1 MRRVSLVALAVSVVL
16 TAPGALAHA
25 QGAGG
30 FDYTS
35 RQPDEAPTQEGIYLH
50 VRAGLSAFGFFGKGS
65 SERAWAAGSA
75 IDAGFA
81 IGRFLV
87 PGTALYVA
95 IDATFL
101 PARMHESSIPMLDA
115 HGVAGGALG
124 VGLVRYLPGSSTFV
138 GGALSVEFLTF
149 SGYPADD
156 PMNVGPV
163 GRFELGHEW
172 ALSEGGAVGMAGY
185 VTGGWLHG
193 VPSNDVPS
201 PMESLGSLGGGLVA
215 TLTLR

>member
-1 MRRVSLVALAVSVVL
+1 MRRAPWIALAFAAVL
-16 TAPGALAHA
+16 AATAEPALA
-25 QGAGG
+25 QGPGG

-35 RQPDEAPTQEGIYLH
+35 REPDEAAGATGIYLH
-50 VRAGLSAFGFFGKGS
+50 VRAGLAAFGFFGDDGS
-65 SERAWAAGSA
+65 GRAWAAGSS

-87 PGTALYVA
+87 PGTALFVA

-101 PARMHESSIPMLDA
+101 PARMHESSLATLDA
-115 HGVAGGALG
+115 HGVAGGSLG
-124 VGLVRYLPGSSTFV
+124 LGLVRYLPGSSTFL
-138 GGALSVEFLTF
+138 GGTLAVEFLTF

-156 PMNVGPV
+156 PMNAGPV
-163 GRFELGHEW
+163 ARVELGHEW
-172 ALSEGGAVGMAGY
+172 NVSEGGAVGVAGY

-201 PMESLGSLGGGLVA
+201 PMEALGSIGGGIVG